1 MKTTRPF
8 LQDRCCGVS
17 DSFCI
22 LNSAFQDGSA
32 ASEGILHSVDV
43 DAESLYEAVAIA
55 LPALVKT
62 M

>member
-1 MKTTRPF
+1 MPEKPTLLDYF
-8 LQDRCCGVS
+8 NL
-17 DSFCI
+17 
-22 LNSAFQDGSA
+22 
-32 ASEGILHSVDV
+32 ASEGILYGVDV